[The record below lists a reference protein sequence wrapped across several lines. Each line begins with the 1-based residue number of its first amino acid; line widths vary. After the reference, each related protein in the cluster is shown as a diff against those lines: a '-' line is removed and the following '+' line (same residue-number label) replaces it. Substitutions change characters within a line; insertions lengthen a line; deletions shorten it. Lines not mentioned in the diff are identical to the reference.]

1 MNKIYFGLED
11 AKKIYEVFM
20 EANIKKMYLRGIE
33 VYQWSNN
40 IDFFCKEVILCEDIP
55 CEDEKVDIDHL
66 KYLNYFHLIEGR
78 RKYDSYICYFEE
90 NIKLNLNLKE
100 YIRKVRA
107 DEGVTLISKIL
118 NLSINQIEYLKFD
131 SFSLENK
138 KKVVESILKYDL
150 KISLTNNPM
159 LDEMILGDR
168 IEKFEE
174 RKEKLSK
181 IKNEFFNYID
191 GKSEIELT
199 KKMEPSI
206 AKFLFYKSIII
217 AEKKENLNDED
228 FLDVIKGYFKIDKK
242 RQEDIRNNI
251 DNFFY
256 VSCFRRMIYYYINIL
271 FLLNKMK
278 KESGINFDKSS
289 NESAY
294 LRGAKKISYNKVKEF
309 LNEDKVK
316 KINIEDVK
324 LVKKLYENYLKEEIL
339 IKNPKLTEKIKLEYE
354 AKVGNIC
361 SFSDK
366 SVEKVI
372 FVITEKLENGELY
385 IIMNKNGNNYVGKY
399 NECLSNDKF
408 SYFENENSFPKS
420 EGILHEDILLKGIVK
435 KIILKERYKNIEMN
449 KELSL
454 FGI

>member
-11 AKKIYEVFM
+11 AKKVYEVLM
-20 EANIKKMYLRGIE
+20 GANVKKVYLRGIE
-33 VYQWSNN
+33 VYSWSDN
-40 IDFFCKEVILCEDIP
+40 IAFFCKEAILCEDISY
-55 CEDEKVDIDHL
+55 EDEKVNIDHL

-78 RKYDSYICYFEE
+78 RKYDYYICYFEE
-90 NIKLNLNLKE
+90 NIKLNLDLKE
-100 YIRKVRA
+100 YIRAVRA

-138 KKVVESILKYDL
+138 KKIVESILKYDL

-159 LDEMILGDR
+159 LDEIILGDR

-199 KKMEPSI
+199 KKVEPSI

-228 FLDVIKGYFKIDKK
+228 FLEVIKGYFRIDK
-242 RQEDIRNNI
+242 DIQKDTKDNI

-256 VSCFRRMIYYYINIL
+256 ASHFRRMIYYYINIL
-271 FLLNKMK
+271 LLLKKMK
-278 KESGINFDKSS
+278 KESDVVFDKSS
-289 NESAY
+289 NESSY
-294 LRGAKKISYNKVKEF
+294 LRGFKKISYNKIKEF
-309 LNEDKVK
+309 LNGDKVK
-316 KINIEDVK
+316 KMNIEDIK
-324 LVKKLYENYLKEEIL
+324 LVRKLYENYLKEEIL

-354 AKVGNIC
+354 VEVGNIC

-366 SVEKVI
+366 FVEKVI

-399 NECLSNDKF
+399 NEYLSNNKF
-408 SYFENENSFPKS
+408 SYFENENSSPKF
-420 EGILHEDILLKGIVK
+420 EGILHEDILFKGIVK
-435 KIILKERYKNIEMN
+435 KIILKERHKNIEMN
-449 KELSL
+449 KEPSL
-454 FGI
+454 FDI